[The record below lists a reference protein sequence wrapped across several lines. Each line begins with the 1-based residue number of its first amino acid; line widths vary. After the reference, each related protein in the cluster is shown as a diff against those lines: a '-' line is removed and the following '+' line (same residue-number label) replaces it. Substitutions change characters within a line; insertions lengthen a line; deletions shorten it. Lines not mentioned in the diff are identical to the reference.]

1 MAVSEIEYSYSVC
14 ENVDVLRFGTTVD
27 FLGGSM
33 DYERVQAMD
42 AVVLG
47 IRQDPVD
54 KDTILFDGVY
64 DLKTWADSPRD
75 AQEPERFDDAGLW
88 DQMLYLPAKT
98 CERGSTGLGRVIVGW
113 NGTSVRGSLS
123 NSTLS
128 LNLTGEVSAG
138 FERVGM
144 GSYVWSEGVGRVNV
158 SSEVVFTGTLDRA
171 NSTQVVVT
179 GAASRN
185 ESLVTFERASAG
197 AVWRISYYLVGLSVL
212 LWVVMIL

>member
-1 MAVSEIEYSYSVC
+1 MAVSEIDHSYSVC

-27 FLGGSM
+27 FMGGSM

-47 IRQDPVD
+47 ISQSSEDADRV
-54 KDTILFDGVY
+54 LFEGVY

-98 CERGSTGLGRVIVGW
+98 CKRGSTVLGRVLVGW

-128 LNLTGEVSAG
+128 LNLTGELSAG
-138 FERVGM
+138 FERTGYYVGN
-144 GSYVWSEGVGRVNV
+144 EEVGKVNV
-158 SSEVVFTGTLDRA
+158 TFEVVFTGTLDGA
-171 NSTQVVVT
+171 NSTQVVMA

-197 AVWRISYYLVGLSVL
+197 AFVRISSYLVGLAVL
-212 LWVVMIL
+212 LWFVMIL